1 MCAAHSNHIMVTLM
15 TKSNNTKPAKN
26 RMSRQKKIAWLWGYI
41 FIAPVILGTLTFSAG
56 PVLYSFYMS
65 LTDWDGLSPGTPP
78 FVGFGNF
85 ISLFRDSY
93 IFKEFTNTLIY
104 AVGVVPLTI
113 MIAIILAN
121 FLNSR
126 VPARSFFRVVYFLPI
141 VTMPIAVAMVWRW
154 LFNSEMGLVN
164 FLFRPFGLNPQWLG
178 DAKWIMPALIIVSV
192 WSGVGYATVILIA
205 GLQSIAPMYYEVA
218 EIDGA
223 NFLTKFFR
231 ITLPL
236 LSPTIF
242 FLLITEFIGAFKAF
256 DIVFMFSGASN
267 TSRGPVTDAI
277 RTMVYGIYER
287 GFTFRTMGY
296 AAAQAVLLFGFI
308 LIFTGLQF
316 LLQSKTVF
324 YD

>member
-1 MCAAHSNHIMVTLM
+1 MHMAVNLM
-15 TKSNNTKPAKN
+15 TTSNEITPKN
-26 RMSRQKKIAWLWGYI
+26 SKMSRQKKIAWIWGYI
-41 FIAPVILGTLTFSAG
+41 FIAPVILGTLTFSVG

-65 LTDWDGLSPGTPP
+65 LTDWDGLTPGTPP
-78 FVGFGNF
+78 FVGFKNF
-85 ISLFRDSY
+85 ISLFSDAY
-93 IFKEFTNTLIY
+93 VFKEFTNTLIY
-104 AVGVVPLTI
+104 AVGVVPTTI
-113 MIAIILAN
+113 MIAIVLAN
-121 FLNSR
+121 FLNSHI
-126 VPARSFFRVVYFLPI
+126 PARSIFRVVYFLPI

-154 LFNSEMGLVN
+154 LFNSDMGLVN

-205 GLQSIAPMYYEVA
+205 GLQSIAPMYYEAA

-223 NFLTKFFR
+223 NFLTKFFN

-242 FLLITEFIGAFKAF
+242 FLLITDFINAFKAF

-308 LIFTGLQF
+308 LIFTGFQF
-316 LLQSKTVF
+316 LLQKKAVF
-324 YD
+324 YE